1 MVLQQFVLT
10 LAILPSVTT
19 TKFIE
24 FKILRN
30 MINIATLTELNYDCI
45 LSIRR
50 SNFAIK
56 IIQLFDVR
64 CVNDLT

>member
-10 LAILPSVTT
+10 LAILTSVTT